1 MQDELTATTAPAEH
15 ARAARLARLEAMGD
29 EAGYF
34 EPLGP
39 RHWALFVDDGPNLLV
54 SFVTLDQMIAEGDEA
69 MPPCHCVARAAGWSH
84 LCIIAEGETWY
95 RDRHVYGYFDRL
107 IDEGFLEDFDRVTF
121 SGAGMGAHAA
131 CAFSVAAPGAT
142 VLAIAPVATL
152 DPGIA
157 GGDRRHLA
165 ARRLNWRS
173 RFGYGPDMIEGAA
186 RVFILFDPEV
196 DEDAM
201 HAALYRK
208 SFVARLEARHIG
220 PAPERSLAE
229 MDLMRPLI
237 QSACAGTPTAA
248 SWAVLW
254 RARRQ
259 DAGWLRNVVV
269 RLIDGPNRVREGIF
283 LRAALKQV
291 PGHRR
296 MRKRM
301 EELERILARDG
312 LTLPDPRG

>member
-1 MQDELTATTAPAEH
+1 MHEDLTAPEAPA
-15 ARAARLARLEAMGD
+15 ADLRADRLARLEAMGD

-34 EPLGP
+34 EPLGA

-54 SFVTLDQMIAEGDEA
+54 SFVTLEQVLAQGADG

-84 LCIIAEGETWY
+84 LCVIAEGETWY
-95 RDRHVYGYFDRL
+95 RDTRVYRYFDRL
-107 IDEGFLEDFDRVTF
+107 IDEGFFEDFDRVAFT
-121 SGAGMGAHAA
+121 GAGMGGHAA

-142 VLAIAPVATL
+142 VLAIAPIATL
-152 DPGIA
+152 DPAIA
-157 GGDRRHLA
+157 GWDRRHLA
-165 ARRLNWRS
+165 ARRLDWRS

-186 RVFILFDPEV
+186 RVFVLCDPEV

-208 SFVARLEARHIG
+208 PFVTRLDARHIG
-220 PAPERSLAE
+220 PAPEQALAA
-229 MDLMRPLI
+229 MDILRPLI
-237 QSACAGTPTAA
+237 QSACDGTLTAA
-248 SWAVLW
+248 SWAALW

-269 RLIDGPNRVREGIF
+269 KLIDGPNRLREGVF

-296 MRKRM
+296 LRKRM
-301 EELERILARDG
+301 EELDRILARDG
-312 LTLPDPRG
+312 LSLPAPRG